1 MPVTESKK
9 ALASSIC
16 AFLRKSLD
24 DGTVDKSS
32 YGSQIEEAAHSI
44 ESAFNSAS
52 VAGSTVGLEQIFSVY
67 EKTQARTAGPS
78 STDADFRPKT
88 NVSNTKAQTSSKQE
102 PSADDISKAE
112 QFKSLGNQAM
122 SKKNYELAINHYTSA
137 LELNPDAKVYLSNRA
152 AAYSSVGNHDA
163 AIIDANRAT
172 NIDPS
177 YGKAWSRLGHAYFG
191 KGDLA
196 GAKRAYESG
205 IKVDPTSE
213 IMKRGLETSSKKL
226 EEQGG
231 AATRSAAPAAGAG
244 AGTGAGGMPDLS
256 ALAGM
261 FGGGGGGMPDMSAI
275 TSNPAFM
282 SMAQNLMS
290 SGALDGL
297 LQNPR
302 MAELAQRFQ
311 SGDAPPSMDDLM
323 SDPDVRNAAE
333 SFGRQFGAGGGS
345 NGNTGGAAEDP

>member
-1 MPVTESKK
+1 MALTDTKK

-16 AFLRKSLD
+16 AFLRKSID
-24 DGTVDKSS
+24 DSTIDSPADV
-32 YGSQIEEAAHSI
+32 SQLEDSVRAI
-44 ESAFNSAS
+44 ESAFASANVPS
-52 VAGSTVGLEQIFSVY
+52 STVGLEQIFSVY
-67 EKTQARTAGPS
+67 EKTQAKSAGTS
-78 STDADFRPKT
+78 SIDADFRPKNSTHDAKKQAPST
-88 NVSNTKAQTSSKQE
+88 NE
-102 PSADDISKAE
+102 PSADDLNKAE
-112 QFKSLGNQAM
+112 QFKSQGNQAM

-152 AAYSSVGNHDA
+152 AAYSSAGNHDA
-163 AIIDANRAT
+163 AIKDASKAT
-172 NIDPS
+172 QIDPQ

-231 AATRSAAPAAGAG
+231 PAARSPAPPAG
-244 AGTGAGGMPDLS
+244 AGMPDLS

-261 FGGGGGGMPDMSAI
+261 FGGAGGAGGMPDMSAI

-302 MAELAQRFQ
+302 MAEMAQRFQ
-311 SGDAPPSMDDLM
+311 SGDVPSMNEIM
-323 SDPDVRNAAE
+323 SDPELRNAAE
-333 SFGRQFGAGGGS
+333 SFGQNFGGS
-345 NGNTGGAAEDP
+345 GSGGSPGTAPEDP